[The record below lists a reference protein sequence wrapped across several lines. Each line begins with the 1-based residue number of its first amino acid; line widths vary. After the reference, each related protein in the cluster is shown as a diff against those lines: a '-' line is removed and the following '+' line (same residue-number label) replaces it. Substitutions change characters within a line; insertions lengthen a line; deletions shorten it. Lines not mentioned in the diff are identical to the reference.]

1 MYTIFL
7 NVIES
12 KCEVDDEVMFEV
24 KVFTGKTHPEFE
36 RKYEMDLHE
45 EKSILGRL
53 AEYEKVKKVLSYAS
67 EKVKKFLSY
76 ASNPAKAGK
85 EIIA

>member
-1 MYTIFL
+1 MPNDI
-7 NVIES
+7 NP
-12 KCEVDDEVMFEV
+12 KCKVDEEAKFEV
-24 KVFTGKTHPEFE
+24 KVVTGNTHPGFE
-36 RKYEMDLHE
+36 RKYDMDLHE
-45 EKSILGRL
+45 EKSIIGRSV
-53 AEYEKVKKVLSYAS
+53 ECEKVKKVFSYAS